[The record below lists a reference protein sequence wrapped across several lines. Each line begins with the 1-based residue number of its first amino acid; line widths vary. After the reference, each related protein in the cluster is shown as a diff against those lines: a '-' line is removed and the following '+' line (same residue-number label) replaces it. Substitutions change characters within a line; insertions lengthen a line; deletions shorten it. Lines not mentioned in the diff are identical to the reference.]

1 MVCFSAQQHAPRL
14 RSKASA
20 SGVSRASFRASERG
34 GVSDT
39 FPSSLRSRYDG
50 LVGHFVG
57 RTISS
62 LANNGNKYRIV
73 GVAIL
78 HSVTTVKTTSVAFKV
93 ARMRRK
99 HIPGLRG

>member
-39 FPSSLRSRYDG
+39 FPSSLRSRT
-50 LVGHFVG
+50 
-57 RTISS
+57 RSESAIM
-62 LANNGNKYRIV
+62 NNNQYKRQQEF
-73 GVAIL
+73 
-78 HSVTTVKTTSVAFKV
+78 TNDVKF
-93 ARMRRK
+93 
-99 HIPGLRG
+99 